1 MRKIKG
7 GSRSSSTVAPVLS
20 YPLQDGA
27 ASQRESAMMTSSNM
41 NAKQQAQINQ
51 HGGSKCSYCNHAISK
66 RSKHCSYC
74 NHAISKRS
82 KHCSYCNHAI
92 SKRSKHCSYCNH
104 AISKRSKHC
113 SHCNHAISKRSTRRK
128 TKSSK
133 RRFKKFTRG
142 GNATN
147 RVTVPSF
154 PTNSVSP
161 TNANSISVSTN
172 SASLQSNANASGDC
186 YATNSC

>member
-1 MRKIKG
+1 MRKKYKG
-7 GSRSSSTVAPVLS
+7 GTSTTVAPVLS
-20 YPLQDGA
+20 YPLEDGA

-51 HGGSKCSYCNHAISK
+51 HGGSKCPYCNQAISKRSTRCK
-66 RSKHCSYC
+66 RSKHCSC
-74 NHAISKRS
+74 CKR
-82 KHCSYCNHAI
+82 
-92 SKRSKHCSYCNH
+92 
-104 AISKRSKHC
+104 
-113 SHCNHAISKRSTRRK
+113 AISKRSTRRK

-133 RRFKKFTRG
+133 RRFKKYTRG

-154 PTNSVSP
+154 SPNTVSP

-172 SASLQSNANASGDC
+172 STSLQSNANASGDC

>member
-1 MRKIKG
+1 MRKKYKG
-7 GSRSSSTVAPVLS
+7 GTSTTVAPVLS
-20 YPLQDGA
+20 YPLEDGA

-51 HGGSKCSYCNHAISK
+51 HGGSKCPYCNQT
-66 RSKHCSYC
+66 
-74 NHAISKRS
+74 
-82 KHCSYCNHAI
+82 
-92 SKRSKHCSYCNH
+92 
-104 AISKRSKHC
+104 
-113 SHCNHAISKRSTRRK
+113 ISKRSTRRK

-133 RRFKKFTRG
+133 RRFKKYTRG

-154 PTNSVSP
+154 SPNTVSP

-172 SASLQSNANASGDC
+172 STSLQSNANASGDC

>member
-27 ASQRESAMMTSSNM
+27 SSQRESAMMTSSNM

-92 SKRSKHCSYCNH
+92 SKRSKHCS
-104 AISKRSKHC
+104 
-113 SHCNHAISKRSTRRK
+113 HCNHAISNRSTRRK

>member
-1 MRKIKG
+1 M
-7 GSRSSSTVAPVLS
+7 RSSGSTVAPVLS

-27 ASQRESAMMTSSNM
+27 TSQRESAIMASSNM
-41 NAKQQAQINQ
+41 NTKQQAQINQ
-51 HGGSKCSYCNHAISK
+51 HGGSNCPYCNQAISKRSRHCPYCNHAISK
-66 RSKHCSYC
+66 RSKHCPY
-74 NHAISKRS
+74 
-82 KHCSYCNHAI
+82 
-92 SKRSKHCSYCNH
+92 
-104 AISKRSKHC
+104 
-113 SHCNHAISKRSTRRK
+113 CNHAISKRSTRRK

-133 RRFKKFTRG
+133 RRFKKYTRG

-154 PTNSVSP
+154 SPNTVSP

-172 SASLQSNANASGDC
+172 RASLQSNANASGDC

>member
-27 ASQRESAMMTSSNM
+27 SSQRESAMMTSSNM

-51 HGGSKCSYCNHAISK
+51 HGGSK
-66 RSKHCSYC
+66 
-74 NHAISKRS
+74 
-82 KHCSYCNHAI
+82 CSYCNHAI

>member
-27 ASQRESAMMTSSNM
+27 SSQRESAMMTSSNM

-82 KHCSYCNHAI
+82 KHCS
-92 SKRSKHCSYCNH
+92 
-104 AISKRSKHC
+104 
-113 SHCNHAISKRSTRRK
+113 HCNHAISNRSTRRK

-172 SASLQSNANASGDC
+172 SASLQSNANASGGC

>member
-27 ASQRESAMMTSSNM
+27 SSQRESAMMTSSNM

-82 KHCSYCNHAI
+82 KHCS
-92 SKRSKHCSYCNH
+92 
-104 AISKRSKHC
+104 
-113 SHCNHAISKRSTRRK
+113 HCNHAISNRSTRRK

>member
-1 MRKIKG
+1 MRKKYKG
-7 GSRSSSTVAPVLS
+7 GTSTTVAPLLS
-20 YPLQDGA
+20 YPLEDGA

-51 HGGSKCSYCNHAISK
+51 HGGSKCPYCNQ
-66 RSKHCSYC
+66 
-74 NHAISKRS
+74 
-82 KHCSYCNHAI
+82 
-92 SKRSKHCSYCNH
+92 
-104 AISKRSKHC
+104 
-113 SHCNHAISKRSTRRK
+113 AISKRSTRRK

-133 RRFKKFTRG
+133 RRFKKYTRG

-154 PTNSVSP
+154 SPNTVSP

-172 SASLQSNANASGDC
+172 STSLQSNANASGDC

>member
-1 MRKIKG
+1 MRKKYKG
-7 GSRSSSTVAPVLS
+7 GTSTTTTVAPVLS
-20 YPLQDGA
+20 YPLQEGA
-27 ASQRESAMMTSSNM
+27 TSQRESSMIASSNM

-51 HGGSKCSYCNHAISK
+51 HGGSKCPYCNQV
-66 RSKHCSYC
+66 
-74 NHAISKRS
+74 
-82 KHCSYCNHAI
+82 
-92 SKRSKHCSYCNH
+92 
-104 AISKRSKHC
+104 
-113 SHCNHAISKRSTRRK
+113 ISKRSTRRK
-128 TKSSK
+128 TKTK

-154 PTNSVSP
+154 TPNTISP
-161 TNANSISVSTN
+161 TSTNSISVSTN